1 MNENSCQFIFG
12 KKCKKY
18 EQNMV
23 DFVVHKTR
31 DFDYFVFENESKV
44 HCISILVKMS
54 HFLHVKSIYW
64 RIELL

>member
-18 EQNMV
+18 EQNLV

-31 DFDYFVFENESKV
+31 DFDYFVFENESSKAWCNFASSL
-44 HCISILVKMS
+44 HMISEIK
-54 HFLHVKSIYW
+54 KKK
-64 RIELL
+64 